1 MQQANQNRK
10 KNIVFFTGYPRVDRL
25 ELIHDSNHSVSCV
38 VVPAAKKY
46 LKNLEPLFL
55 FCQERSI
62 RIEVI
67 RKKNFDPIKD
77 VSSKQ
82 NMLISSG
89 YPEIIPEDVFSCFDS
104 ALNFHP
110 TLLPKNRG
118 RYLHYI
124 LTNREE
130 YSGCTLHLIDSG
142 VDSGPIV
149 AQAKFPVTDFDTVKS
164 LQRKSDEQELE
175 LLKMF
180 LRDSENLIRSA
191 KPQDHN
197 QSTTYI
203 EKRTPEDSALDESM
217 TLKEAFYALRAF
229 DPELYPGFI
238 DINGERVAFTVRRL
252 EKPAGEDDLI

>member
-1 MQQANQNRK
+1 M
-10 KNIVFFTGYPRVDRL
+10 
-25 ELIHDSNHSVSCV
+25 
-38 VVPAAKKY
+38 
-46 LKNLEPLFL
+46 
-55 FCQERSI
+55 
-62 RIEVI
+62 
-67 RKKNFDPIKD
+67 
-77 VSSKQ
+77 
-82 NMLISSG
+82 
-89 YPEIIPEDVFSCFDS
+89 
-104 ALNFHP
+104 
-110 TLLPKNRG
+110 
-118 RYLHYI
+118 
-124 LTNREE
+124 
-130 YSGCTLHLIDSG
+130 
-142 VDSGPIV
+142 